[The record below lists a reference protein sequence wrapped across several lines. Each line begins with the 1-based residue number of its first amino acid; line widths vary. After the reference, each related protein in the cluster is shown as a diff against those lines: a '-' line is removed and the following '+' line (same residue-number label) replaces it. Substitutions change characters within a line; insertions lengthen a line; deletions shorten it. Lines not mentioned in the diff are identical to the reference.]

1 MRGCM
6 TTSIFGNSTTSSAF
20 RCKREAMKNV
30 RYVMRST
37 ALVLVTLLASPLP
50 ASDCPVGGVAI
61 APHLERDRIQRT
73 LSANAE
79 LLTSSSSRRR
89 AVGKPVGGYAPLPVA
104 NFIDTHIGA
113 KMTRDAVPPA
123 VVSGDEEFLRR
134 VSLDLTGT
142 IPTATEVQ
150 AFLADTA
157 ADKRA
162 KKVDALLSSDAFV
175 DRWTMWFGDL
185 VQNVQIATNSR
196 EYYIGRNAYYTWIKD
211 SIRAGKPYDAM
222 VRELVAGEGDNFTTG
237 VANYVVRQLQRNGPP
252 QDTLDNLATHSAEK
266 FLGMPVLCISCH
278 DGMAHLELVNWYLRG
293 KKREDFWKMAAFFSR
308 TTLRGSQYTDPQN
321 PNAQIIKFNIGTNP
335 NGAYLLNTTDGNK
348 SPRQPVAGQS
358 PVVTPAFLTT
368 GEQPRTGEPYRVA
381 YGRMLTADRQFA
393 RATANYLWKEMF
405 GLGIVEP
412 VSSFDLAKLDEQAT
426 HPELLEALT
435 DEVIAKN
442 YSLREVLRTITM
454 SNTYQLSARY
464 TPTAWTETWV
474 PYFARRYP
482 RRMSAEVLFDAV
494 AMATNVPGNFQVQG
508 LTPVTRAMQ
517 LPDPYEGGRR
527 TPTALFINSFGRGN
541 RDDVART
548 NDSAIS
554 QALALMNDAVVT
566 TRIKRATRGSTVERV
581 LASTTDPGSIT
592 DQLYLATLSRKP
604 TAEERQAAI
613 DFLREGVLA
622 ERTEDLQFV
631 LLNTLEFIFQ

>member
-1 MRGCM
+1 MLMR
-6 TTSIFGNSTTSSAF
+6 
-20 RCKREAMKNV
+20 R
-30 RYVMRST
+30 T
-37 ALVLVTLLASPLP
+37 ALVLSALLSVPLP
-50 ASDCPVGGVAI
+50 AADCPDGGRAP
-61 APHLERDRIQRT
+61 APHLERERIHRQ

-79 LLTSSSSRRR
+79 LVAASGSSKRRS
-89 AVGKPVGGYAPLPVA
+89 VGTPAYTPLAVA

-113 KMTRDAVPPA
+113 KMTRDKVMPA
-123 VVSGDEEFLRR
+123 VISGDEEFLRR
-134 VSLDLTGT
+134 IYLDLTGT

-150 AFLADTA
+150 AFVADPATG
-157 ADKRA
+157 KRA
-162 KKVDALLSSDAFV
+162 AKIDALLKSDAFV

-185 VQNVQIATNSR
+185 VQNVQISTNSR
-196 EYYIGRNAYYTWIKD
+196 EYYIGRNAYYTWIRD

-222 VRELVAGEGDNFTTG
+222 VRELLAGEGDNFTTG

-278 DGMAHLELVNWYLRG
+278 DGQNHLELVNWYLRG

-308 TTLRGSQYTDPQN
+308 TTLRGSQYSDPQN
-321 PNAQIIKFNIGTNP
+321 PNAQIIKFNVGSNP

-348 SPRQPVAGQS
+348 SPRQPAPGQS
-358 PVVTPAFLTT
+358 AVVAPAFLTT
-368 GEQPRTGEPYRVA
+368 GEQPRAGEPYRVA

-405 GLGIVEP
+405 GLGLVEP
-412 VSSFDLAKLDEQAT
+412 VSSFDLAQLADQAT

-442 YSLREVLRTITM
+442 YSLREVLRTIAL

-464 TPTAWTETWV
+464 TPAEWTETWV

-494 AMATNVPGNFQVQG
+494 AAATNVPGNLPVQG
-508 LTPVTRAMQ
+508 SMGLTYVTRAMQ
-517 LPDPYEGGRR
+517 LPDPLEGGRR
-527 TPTALFINSFGRGN
+527 SPSGLFLNNFGRGN
-541 RDDVART
+541 RDDVARS

-554 QALALMNDAVVT
+554 QALAMMNDATVT
-566 TRIKRATRGSTVERV
+566 VRVKRSTRGSTVERV
-581 LASTTDPGSIT
+581 LASTSDPGSIA

-604 TAEERQAAI
+604 TADERQASI
-613 DFLREGVLA
+613 DFLRAGTLA

>member
-1 MRGCM
+1 
-6 TTSIFGNSTTSSAF
+6 
-20 RCKREAMKNV
+20 
-30 RYVMRST
+30 MRST
-37 ALVLVTLLASPLP
+37 ALVLVALLASPLP

-61 APHLERDRIQRT
+61 APHLERERIERT

-79 LLTSSSSRRR
+79 IVASSSSRRR
-89 AVGKPVGGYAPLPVA
+89 AVGKPAGGYDALPIA
-104 NFIDTHIGA
+104 NFIDNHIAA
-113 KMTRDAVPPA
+113 KMNRDKVPPTVIA
-123 VVSGDEEFLRR
+123 GDEEFLRR
-134 VSLDLTGT
+134 VYLDLTGT

-150 AFLADTA
+150 AFVADPA
-157 ADKRA
+157 SDKRA
-162 KKVDALLSSDAFV
+162 RKVDALLKSDAFV

-185 VQNVQIATNSR
+185 VQNVQISTNSR
-196 EYYIGRNAYYTWIKD
+196 EYYIGRNVYYTWIKD

-222 VRELVAGEGDNFTTG
+222 VRELLAGEGDNFISG

-252 QDTLDNLATHSAEK
+252 QDTLDNLATHSAER

-278 DGMAHLELVNWYLRG
+278 GGVAHLETVNWYLRG
-293 KKREDFWKMAAFFSR
+293 KTRDDFWKMAAFFSR
-308 TTLRGSQYTDPQN
+308 TTLRGSQYTDPNN
-321 PNAQIIKFNIGTNP
+321 PNVQGIIKFNIGTNP

-348 SPRQPVAGQS
+348 SPRQPAAGQS
-358 PVVTPAFLTT
+358 NVVGPAFLTT
-368 GEQPRTGEPYRVA
+368 GEQPRSGEPYRVA

-405 GLGIVEP
+405 GLGIIEP
-412 VSSFDLAKLDEQAT
+412 VSSFDLAKLNEQAT
-426 HPELLEALT
+426 HPELLEALA

-442 YSLREVLRTITM
+442 YSLREVLRTITA
-454 SNTYQLSARY
+454 SNTYQLSTRY
-464 TPTAWTETWV
+464 TPTAWTETYV

-494 AMATNVPGNFQVQG
+494 ATATNVPGNFQVQG
-508 LTPVTRAMQ
+508 LPPVTRAMQ

-554 QALALMNDAVVT
+554 QALALMNDTVVT
-566 TRIKRATRGSTVERV
+566 TRVKRTTRGSTVERV

-604 TAEERQAAI
+604 AADERQAAI
-613 DFLREGVLA
+613 DFLRGGALA

-631 LLNTLEFIFQ
+631 LLNNLEFIFQ

>member
-1 MRGCM
+1 
-6 TTSIFGNSTTSSAF
+6 
-20 RCKREAMKNV
+20 
-30 RYVMRST
+30 MRST
-37 ALVLVTLLASPLP
+37 ALVLVALLASPLP

-61 APHLERDRIQRT
+61 APHLERERIERT

-79 LLTSSSSRRR
+79 IVASSSSRRR
-89 AVGKPVGGYAPLPVA
+89 AVGKPVGGYAALPIA
-104 NFIDTHIGA
+104 NFIDVHIAA
-113 KMTRDAVPPA
+113 KMTRDKVPPTVIA
-123 VVSGDEEFLRR
+123 GDEEFLRR
-134 VSLDLTGT
+134 AYLDLTGT

-150 AFLADTA
+150 SFVADTA
-157 ADKRA
+157 SDKRA
-162 KKVDALLSSDAFV
+162 KKVDALLKSDAFV

-185 VQNVQIATNSR
+185 VQNVQISTNSR
-196 EYYIGRNAYYTWIKD
+196 EYYIGRNVYYAWIKD

-222 VRELVAGEGDNFTTG
+222 VRELLAGEGDNFTTG

-252 QDTLDNLATHSAEK
+252 QDTLDNLATHSTEK

-278 DGMAHLELVNWYLRG
+278 GGVAHLETVNWYLRG
-293 KKREDFWKMAAFFSR
+293 KTRDDFWKMAAFFSR
-308 TTLRGSQYTDPQN
+308 TTLRGSQYTDPNN
-321 PNAQIIKFNIGTNP
+321 PNIQGIIKFNIGTDP
-335 NGAYLLNTTDGNK
+335 NGVYRLNTTDGNK
-348 SPRQPVAGQS
+348 SPRQPAAGQS
-358 PVVTPAFLTT
+358 NVVAPAFLTT
-368 GEQPRTGEPYRVA
+368 GEQPRSGEAYRVA

-405 GLGIVEP
+405 GLGFVEP
-412 VSSFDLAKLDEQAT
+412 VSSFDLAKLSEQAT

-442 YSLREVLRTITM
+442 YSLREVLRTITA

-464 TPTAWTETWV
+464 TPAAWTENYV

-494 AMATNVPGNFQVQG
+494 ATATNVPGNFQVQG
-508 LTPVTRAMQ
+508 LAPATRAMQ

-554 QALALMNDAVVT
+554 QALALMNDTIVT
-566 TRIKRATRGSTVERV
+566 TRVKRSTRGSTVERV
-581 LASTTDPGSIT
+581 LASTTDPGSIA

-604 TAEERQAAI
+604 AADERQAAI
-613 DFLREGVLA
+613 DFLRGGTLA